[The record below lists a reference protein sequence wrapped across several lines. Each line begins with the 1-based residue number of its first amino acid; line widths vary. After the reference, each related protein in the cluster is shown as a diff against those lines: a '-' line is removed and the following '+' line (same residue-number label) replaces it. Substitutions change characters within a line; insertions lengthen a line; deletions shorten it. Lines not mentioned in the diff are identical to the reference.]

1 MRKIFSYVLKAL
13 LFIGIVYAE
22 PESKVEALEGK
33 KRESSL
39 DKKIRQELKN
49 KELKNKELK
58 NKELK
63 NKELKNK
70 ELKNKELKNKELKNK
85 ELKNKELKNKELK
98 NKEEKK
104 NTEEKKE
111 IKAKRK
117 PRAEVHHGDAKN
129 PTQKITPSKIKEGTK
144 GVQNQGTQNQGVQN
158 NAPKLEEKET
168 TPQTLEKKGSSPSS
182 QFNSIFGNPND
193 ATNNT
198 LEDKVVGGISLL
210 VNGSPITL
218 YQIQEEQK
226 KSKVSKAQA
235 RDRLIAER
243 IKNQEIER
251 LKIHVGDDKLDQEM
265 AMMAQQQGMDLD
277 RFKQMLMAEGHYK
290 LYRDQLKEHLEMQ
303 ELLRNI
309 LLTNVDTSSETKMRE
324 YYNKHKDQ
332 FSIPTEI
339 ETVRYTST
347 NQEDLERAMADP
359 NLEVP
364 GVSKANEKIEMKTLN
379 PQIAQVFISHEQ
391 GSFTPIMNG
400 GGGQFITFYIKEKK
414 GKNEV
419 SFSQAKQFIA
429 QKLVEESKD
438 KILEEHFE
446 KLRVKSR
453 IVMIRE

>member
-22 PESKVEALEGK
+22 PESKVEALEGRK
-33 KRESSL
+33 QESSL

-49 KELKNKELK
+49 KELKNKDLK
-58 NKELK
+58 NK
-63 NKELKNK
+63 
-70 ELKNKELKNKELKNK
+70 
-85 ELKNKELKNKELK
+85 
-98 NKEEKK
+98 KEEKK
-104 NTEEKKE
+104 NPEEKKE
-111 IKAKRK
+111 TKAKRK

-129 PTQKITPSKIKEGTK
+129 PTQKITPPKIKEGAK
-144 GVQNQGTQNQGVQN
+144 GVQNQGAQNQGVQN

-168 TPQTLEKKGSSPSS
+168 TSQTLEKNKGTSPSS
-182 QFNSIFGNPND
+182 QFNSIFGNPNN
-193 ATNNT
+193 AANNT

-218 YQIQEEQK
+218 YQIQEEQE

-251 LKIHVGDDKLDQEM
+251 LKIHVDDDKLDQEM

-277 RFKQMLMAEGHYK
+277 HFKQMLMAEGHYK

-324 YYNKHKDQ
+324 YYNKHKEQ

-359 NLEVP
+359 NLEIP

-391 GSFTPIMNG
+391 GSFTPVMNG

>member
-22 PESKVEALEGK
+22 PESKVEALEGRK
-33 KRESSL
+33 QESSL

-49 KELKNKELK
+49 KELKNKE
-58 NKELK
+58 
-63 NKELKNK
+63 
-70 ELKNKELKNKELKNK
+70 
-85 ELKNKELKNKELK
+85 
-98 NKEEKK
+98 
-104 NTEEKKE
+104 EKKE
-111 IKAKRK
+111 TKAKRK

-129 PTQKITPSKIKEGTK
+129 PTQKITPSKIKEGAK

-158 NAPKLEEKET
+158 NVPKPEKKET
-168 TPQTLEKKGSSPSS
+168 TPQATEKNKETSPSS
-182 QFNSIFGNPND
+182 QFNSIFGNPNN

-218 YQIQEEQK
+218 YQIQEEQE

-251 LKIHVGDDKLDQEM
+251 LKIHVDDDKLDQEM

-277 RFKQMLMAEGHYK
+277 HFKQMLMAEGHYK

-324 YYNKHKDQ
+324 YYNKHKEQ

-359 NLEVP
+359 NLEIP

-391 GSFTPIMNG
+391 GSFTPVMNG

>member
-22 PESKVEALEGK
+22 PESKVEALEGRK
-33 KRESSL
+33 QESSL
-39 DKKIRQELKN
+39 DKKIRQEIKNKDLKN
-49 KELKNKELK
+49 K
-58 NKELK
+58 
-63 NKELKNK
+63 
-70 ELKNKELKNKELKNK
+70 
-85 ELKNKELKNKELK
+85 
-98 NKEEKK
+98 KEEKK
-104 NTEEKKE
+104 NPEEKKE

-129 PTQKITPSKIKEGTK
+129 PTQKITPSKIKEGAK

-168 TPQTLEKKGSSPSS
+168 TSQTLEKNKGSSPSS
-182 QFNSIFGNPND
+182 QFNSIFGNPNN

-251 LKIHVGDDKLDQEM
+251 LKIHVDDDKLDQEM

-277 RFKQMLMAEGHYK
+277 HFKQMLMAEGHYK

-324 YYNKHKDQ
+324 YYNKHKEQ

-347 NQEDLERAMADP
+347 SQEDLERAMADP
-359 NLEVP
+359 NLEIP

-391 GSFTPIMNG
+391 GSFTPVMNG

>member
-22 PESKVEALEGK
+22 PESKVEALEGRK
-33 KRESSL
+33 QESSL

-49 KELKNKELK
+49 KDLKNK
-58 NKELK
+58 
-63 NKELKNK
+63 
-70 ELKNKELKNKELKNK
+70 
-85 ELKNKELKNKELK
+85 
-98 NKEEKK
+98 KEEKK

-129 PTQKITPSKIKEGTK
+129 PTQKITPPKIKEGAK
-144 GVQNQGTQNQGVQN
+144 GVQNQGTQNQSMQN

-168 TPQTLEKKGSSPSS
+168 TSQTLEKNKGTIPSS
-182 QFNSIFGNPND
+182 QFNSIFGNPNN
-193 ATNNT
+193 AANNT

-251 LKIHVGDDKLDQEM
+251 LKIHVDDDKLDQEM

-277 RFKQMLMAEGHYK
+277 HFKQMLMAEGHYK

-324 YYNKHKDQ
+324 YYNKHKEQ

-347 NQEDLERAMADP
+347 SQEDLERAMADP
-359 NLEVP
+359 NLEIP

-391 GSFTPIMNG
+391 GSFTPVMNG

>member
-13 LFIGIVYAE
+13 LFFGIAYAE

-33 KRESSL
+33 KQESSL

-58 NKELK
+58 NKE
-63 NKELKNK
+63 
-70 ELKNKELKNKELKNK
+70 
-85 ELKNKELKNKELK
+85 
-98 NKEEKK
+98 EKK
-104 NTEEKKE
+104 NAEEKKE

-129 PTQKITPSKIKEGTK
+129 PTQKITPPKITSPKIKESSK
-144 GVQNQGTQNQGVQN
+144 GMQNQDMQN
-158 NAPKLEEKET
+158 NAPKLEEKDT
-168 TPQTLEKKGSSPSS
+168 SSQTLEKNKGASPSS

-218 YQIQEEQK
+218 YQIQEEQE

-251 LKIHVGDDKLDQEM
+251 LKIHVDDDKLDQEM

-277 RFKQMLMAEGHYK
+277 HFKQMLMAEGHYK

-324 YYNKHKDQ
+324 YYNKHKEQ

-359 NLEVP
+359 NLEIP

-391 GSFTPIMNG
+391 GSFTPVMNG

>member
-13 LFIGIVYAE
+13 LFFGIVYAE

-39 DKKIRQELKN
+39 DKKIRQELKD
-49 KELKNKELK
+49 
-58 NKELK
+58 
-63 NKELKNK
+63 
-70 ELKNKELKNKELKNK
+70 
-85 ELKNKELKNKELK
+85 KELK

-104 NTEEKKE
+104 T
-111 IKAKRK
+111 IKPRAK
-117 PRAEVHHGDAKN
+117 PRAEVHHGDFKN
-129 PTQKITPSKIKEGTK
+129 PTQKITPPKIKESAK
-144 GVQNQGTQNQGVQN
+144 GMQNQSMQN
-158 NAPKLEEKET
+158 NAPKPEEKET
-168 TPQTLEKKGSSPSS
+168 TPQILEKNKGASPSS

-193 ATNNT
+193 AAGNT

-218 YQIQEEQK
+218 YQIQEEQE

-251 LKIHVGDDKLDQEM
+251 LKIHVDDDKLDQEM

-277 RFKQMLMAEGHYK
+277 HFKQMLMAEGHYK

-324 YYNKHKDQ
+324 YYNKHKEQ

-347 NQEDLERAMADP
+347 NQEDLERAMSNP

-391 GSFTPIMNG
+391 GSFTPVMNG

>member
-1 MRKIFSYVLKAL
+1 MRKIFSYVLRAL

-22 PESKVEALEGK
+22 PESKVEALEGRK
-33 KRESSL
+33 QESSL

-49 KELKNKELK
+49 KELKNKK
-58 NKELK
+58 
-63 NKELKNK
+63 
-70 ELKNKELKNKELKNK
+70 
-85 ELKNKELKNKELK
+85 
-98 NKEEKK
+98 EKK

-117 PRAEVHHGDAKN
+117 PRAEVHHGDSKN
-129 PTQKITPSKIKEGTK
+129 PTQKITPPKIKEGTK

-168 TPQTLEKKGSSPSS
+168 TSQILEKNKGASPSS
-182 QFNSIFGNPND
+182 QFNSIFGNPNN

-251 LKIHVGDDKLDQEM
+251 LKIHVDDDKLDQEM

-277 RFKQMLMAEGHYK
+277 HFKQMLMAEGHYK

-324 YYNKHKDQ
+324 YYNKHKEQ

-359 NLEVP
+359 NLEIP

-391 GSFTPIMNG
+391 GSFTPVMNG

>member
-1 MRKIFSYVLKAL
+1 MRKIFSYISKVL
-13 LFIGIVYAE
+13 LFIGVVYAE
-22 PESKVEALEGK
+22 PDSKVEALEGRK
-33 KRESSL
+33 QESSL

-58 NKELK
+58 NKD
-63 NKELKNK
+63 
-70 ELKNKELKNKELKNK
+70 
-85 ELKNKELKNKELK
+85 LK

-111 IKAKRK
+111 TKAKRK

-129 PTQKITPSKIKEGTK
+129 PTQKITPPKIKESAK
-144 GVQNQGTQNQGVQN
+144 GVQNQGVQNQGVQN
-158 NAPKLEEKET
+158 NAPKPEEKDT
-168 TPQTLEKKGSSPSS
+168 TPQATEKNKGTSPSS
-182 QFNSIFGNPND
+182 QFNSIFGNPNN

-218 YQIQEEQK
+218 YQIQEEQE

-251 LKIHVGDDKLDQEM
+251 LKIHVDDDKLDQEM

-277 RFKQMLMAEGHYK
+277 HFKQMLMAEGHYK

-324 YYNKHKDQ
+324 YYNKHKEQ

-347 NQEDLERAMADP
+347 NQEDLERAMSNP

-391 GSFTPIMNG
+391 GSFTPVMNG

>member
-1 MRKIFSYVLKAL
+1 MRKIFSYISKVL
-13 LFIGIVYAE
+13 LFIGVVYAE
-22 PESKVEALEGK
+22 PDSKVEALEGRK
-33 KRESSL
+33 QESSL

-49 KELKNKELK
+49 KD
-58 NKELK
+58 
-63 NKELKNK
+63 
-70 ELKNKELKNKELKNK
+70 
-85 ELKNKELKNKELK
+85 LK

-111 IKAKRK
+111 TKAKRK
-117 PRAEVHHGDAKN
+117 PRAEVHHGDSKN
-129 PTQKITPSKIKEGTK
+129 PTPKITPPKIKGSSK
-144 GVQNQGTQNQGVQN
+144 GVQNQGMQNQGVQN
-158 NAPKLEEKET
+158 NAPKLEKKET
-168 TPQTLEKKGSSPSS
+168 TSQTLEKNKETSPSS
-182 QFNSIFGNPND
+182 QFNSIFGNPNN

-218 YQIQEEQK
+218 YQIQEEQE

-251 LKIHVGDDKLDQEM
+251 LKIHVDDDKLDQEM

-277 RFKQMLMAEGHYK
+277 HFKQMLMAEGHYK

-324 YYNKHKDQ
+324 YYNKHKEQ

-347 NQEDLERAMADP
+347 NQEDLERAMSNP

-391 GSFTPIMNG
+391 GSFTPVMNG

>member
-22 PESKVEALEGK
+22 PESKVEALEGRK
-33 KRESSL
+33 QESSL

-49 KELKNKELK
+49 KDLKNK
-58 NKELK
+58 
-63 NKELKNK
+63 
-70 ELKNKELKNKELKNK
+70 
-85 ELKNKELKNKELK
+85 
-98 NKEEKK
+98 KEEKK

-111 IKAKRK
+111 TKAKRK

-129 PTQKITPSKIKEGTK
+129 PTQKITPSKIKEGAK

-168 TPQTLEKKGSSPSS
+168 TSQTLEKNKGTSHSS
-182 QFNSIFGNPND
+182 QFNSIFGNPNN

-251 LKIHVGDDKLDQEM
+251 LKIHVDDDKLDQEM

-277 RFKQMLMAEGHYK
+277 HFKQMLMAEGHYK

-324 YYNKHKDQ
+324 YYNKHKEQ

-359 NLEVP
+359 NLEIP

-391 GSFTPIMNG
+391 GSFTPVMNG

-446 KLRVKSR
+446 KLHVKSR

>member
-13 LFIGIVYAE
+13 LFIRIVYAE
-22 PESKVEALEGK
+22 PESKVEALEGRK
-33 KRESSL
+33 QEYSL
-39 DKKIRQELKN
+39 DKKIRQEIKNKDLKN
-49 KELKNKELK
+49 K
-58 NKELK
+58 
-63 NKELKNK
+63 
-70 ELKNKELKNKELKNK
+70 
-85 ELKNKELKNKELK
+85 
-98 NKEEKK
+98 KEEKK
-104 NTEEKKE
+104 NPAEKKE

-129 PTQKITPSKIKEGTK
+129 PTQKITPSKIKEGAK

-168 TPQTLEKKGSSPSS
+168 TSQTLEKNKGTSPSS

-193 ATNNT
+193 AANNT

-218 YQIQEEQK
+218 YQIQEEQE

-251 LKIHVGDDKLDQEM
+251 LKIHVDDDKLDQEM

-277 RFKQMLMAEGHYK
+277 HFKQMLMAEGHYK

-324 YYNKHKDQ
+324 YYNKHKEQ

-347 NQEDLERAMADP
+347 SQEDLERAMADP
-359 NLEVP
+359 NLEIP

-391 GSFTPIMNG
+391 GSFTPVMNG

>member
-22 PESKVEALEGK
+22 PESKVEALEGRK
-33 KRESSL
+33 QESSL

-49 KELKNKELK
+49 KDLKNK
-58 NKELK
+58 
-63 NKELKNK
+63 
-70 ELKNKELKNKELKNK
+70 
-85 ELKNKELKNKELK
+85 
-98 NKEEKK
+98 KEEKK

-111 IKAKRK
+111 TKAKRK

-129 PTQKITPSKIKEGTK
+129 PTQKITPPKIKEGAK

-168 TPQTLEKKGSSPSS
+168 TSQTLEKNKGTSPSS
-182 QFNSIFGNPND
+182 QFNSIFGNPNN

-251 LKIHVGDDKLDQEM
+251 LKIHVDDDKLDQEM

-277 RFKQMLMAEGHYK
+277 HFKQMLMAEGHYK

-324 YYNKHKDQ
+324 YYNKHKEQ

-359 NLEVP
+359 NLEIP

-391 GSFTPIMNG
+391 GSFTPVMNG

>member
-13 LFIGIVYAE
+13 LFFGIAHAE

-33 KRESSL
+33 KQESSL

-58 NKELK
+58 NKE
-63 NKELKNK
+63 
-70 ELKNKELKNKELKNK
+70 
-85 ELKNKELKNKELK
+85 
-98 NKEEKK
+98 EKK
-104 NTEEKKE
+104 NTESKKTT
-111 IKAKRK
+111 KTRAK

-129 PTQKITPSKIKEGTK
+129 PAQKITPPKIKESSK
-144 GVQNQGTQNQGVQN
+144 GMQNQSMQN
-158 NAPKLEEKET
+158 NAPKPEEKDT
-168 TPQTLEKKGSSPSS
+168 TSQTLEKNKGVSPSS

-193 ATNNT
+193 AAGST

-218 YQIQEEQK
+218 YQIQEEQE

-251 LKIHVGDDKLDQEM
+251 LKIHVDDDKLDQEM

-277 RFKQMLMAEGHYK
+277 HFKQMLMAEGHYK

-324 YYNKHKDQ
+324 YYNKHKEQ

-347 NQEDLERAMADP
+347 NQEDLERAMSNP

-391 GSFTPIMNG
+391 GSFTPVMNG

>member
-1 MRKIFSYVLKAL
+1 MRKIFSYVLRAL
-13 LFIGIVYAE
+13 LFIGIAYAE

-39 DKKIRQELKN
+39 DKKIRQ
-49 KELKNKELK
+49 
-58 NKELK
+58 
-63 NKELKNK
+63 
-70 ELKNKELKNKELKNK
+70 
-85 ELKNKELKNKELK
+85 ELKNKELK

-129 PTQKITPSKIKEGTK
+129 PTQKITPPKIKKSAK
-144 GVQNQGTQNQGVQN
+144 GMQNQSMQN
-158 NAPKLEEKET
+158 NAPKLEEKDT
-168 TPQTLEKKGSSPSS
+168 TPQATEKNKETSPSS
-182 QFNSIFGNPND
+182 QFNSIFGNPNN

-218 YQIQEEQK
+218 YQIQEEQE

-235 RDRLIAER
+235 RDRLIAEH

-251 LKIHVGDDKLDQEM
+251 LKIHVDDDKLDQEM

-277 RFKQMLMAEGHYK
+277 HFKQMLMAEGHYK

-324 YYNKHKDQ
+324 YYNKHKEQ

-347 NQEDLERAMADP
+347 NQEDLERAMSNP

-391 GSFTPIMNG
+391 GSFTPVMNG

>member
-13 LFIGIVYAE
+13 LFFGIAHAE

-33 KRESSL
+33 KQESSL

-58 NKELK
+58 NKE
-63 NKELKNK
+63 
-70 ELKNKELKNKELKNK
+70 
-85 ELKNKELKNKELK
+85 
-98 NKEEKK
+98 EKK
-104 NTEEKKE
+104 NTESKKTT
-111 IKAKRK
+111 KTRAK
-117 PRAEVHHGDAKN
+117 PRAEVHHGDSKN
-129 PTQKITPSKIKEGTK
+129 PAQKITSPKITPPKIKGSK
-144 GVQNQGTQNQGVQN
+144 KALQNQSDQN
-158 NAPKLEEKET
+158 NTIKPQEKT
-168 TPQTLEKKGSSPSS
+168 TQTTEKKGVSPSS

-193 ATNNT
+193 AAGST

-218 YQIQEEQK
+218 YQIQEEQE

-251 LKIHVGDDKLDQEM
+251 LKIHVDDDKLDQEM

-277 RFKQMLMAEGHYK
+277 HFKQMLMAEGHYK

-324 YYNKHKDQ
+324 YYNKHKEQ

-347 NQEDLERAMADP
+347 NQEDLERAMSNP

-391 GSFTPIMNG
+391 GSFTPVMNG

>member
-13 LFIGIVYAE
+13 LFFGIAHAE

-33 KRESSL
+33 KQESSL

-58 NKELK
+58 NKE
-63 NKELKNK
+63 
-70 ELKNKELKNKELKNK
+70 
-85 ELKNKELKNKELK
+85 
-98 NKEEKK
+98 EKK
-104 NTEEKKE
+104 NAEEKKE

-117 PRAEVHHGDAKN
+117 PRAEVHHGDSKN
-129 PTQKITPSKIKEGTK
+129 PAQKITPPKITSPKIKGSSK
-144 GVQNQGTQNQGVQN
+144 GMQNQSMQN
-158 NAPKLEEKET
+158 NAPKPEEKDT
-168 TPQTLEKKGSSPSS
+168 SSQTLEKNKGVSPSS

-218 YQIQEEQK
+218 YQIQEEQE

-251 LKIHVGDDKLDQEM
+251 LKIHVDDDKLDQEM

-277 RFKQMLMAEGHYK
+277 HFKQMLMAEGHYK

-324 YYNKHKDQ
+324 YYNKHKEQ

-379 PQIAQVFISHEQ
+379 SQIAQVFISHEQ

>member
-13 LFIGIVYAE
+13 LFFGIAHAE

-33 KRESSL
+33 KQESSL

-63 NKELKNK
+63 NKE
-70 ELKNKELKNKELKNK
+70 
-85 ELKNKELKNKELK
+85 
-98 NKEEKK
+98 EKK
-104 NTEEKKE
+104 NTEEKKTT
-111 IKAKRK
+111 KTRAK
-117 PRAEVHHGDAKN
+117 PRAEVHHGDSKN
-129 PTQKITPSKIKEGTK
+129 PAQKITSPKITPPKIKGSK
-144 GVQNQGTQNQGVQN
+144 KALQNQSDQN
-158 NAPKLEEKET
+158 NAIKPQEKT
-168 TPQTLEKKGSSPSS
+168 TQTTEKKEVSPSS

-218 YQIQEEQK
+218 YQIQEEQE

-251 LKIHVGDDKLDQEM
+251 LKIHVDDDKLDQEM

-277 RFKQMLMAEGHYK
+277 HFKQMLMAEGHYK

-324 YYNKHKDQ
+324 YYNKHKEQ

-347 NQEDLERAMADP
+347 NQEDLERAMSNP

-391 GSFTPIMNG
+391 GSFTPVMNG

>member
-22 PESKVEALEGK
+22 PESKVEALEGRK
-33 KRESSL
+33 QESSL

-49 KELKNKELK
+49 KDLKNK
-58 NKELK
+58 
-63 NKELKNK
+63 
-70 ELKNKELKNKELKNK
+70 
-85 ELKNKELKNKELK
+85 
-98 NKEEKK
+98 KEEKK
-104 NTEEKKE
+104 NTAEKKE

-129 PTQKITPSKIKEGTK
+129 PTQKITPSKIKEGAK
-144 GVQNQGTQNQGVQN
+144 GVQNQGTQNQSMQN
-158 NAPKLEEKET
+158 NVPKLEEKET
-168 TPQTLEKKGSSPSS
+168 TSQTLEKNKGTSPSS
-182 QFNSIFGNPND
+182 QFNSIFGNPNN

-251 LKIHVGDDKLDQEM
+251 LKIHVDDDKLDQEM

-277 RFKQMLMAEGHYK
+277 HFKQMLMAEGHYK

-324 YYNKHKDQ
+324 YYNKHKEQ

-359 NLEVP
+359 NLEIP

-391 GSFTPIMNG
+391 GSFTPVMNG

>member
-22 PESKVEALEGK
+22 PESKVEALEGRK
-33 KRESSL
+33 QESSL

-49 KELKNKELK
+49 KDLKNK
-58 NKELK
+58 
-63 NKELKNK
+63 
-70 ELKNKELKNKELKNK
+70 
-85 ELKNKELKNKELK
+85 
-98 NKEEKK
+98 KEEKK
-104 NTEEKKE
+104 NPEEKKE
-111 IKAKRK
+111 TKAKRK

-129 PTQKITPSKIKEGTK
+129 PTQKITPSKIKEGAK

-168 TPQTLEKKGSSPSS
+168 TSQTLEKNKGTSPSS
-182 QFNSIFGNPND
+182 QFNSIFGNPNN

-251 LKIHVGDDKLDQEM
+251 LKIHVDDDKLDQEM

-277 RFKQMLMAEGHYK
+277 HFKQMLMAEGHYK

-324 YYNKHKDQ
+324 YYNKHKEQ

-391 GSFTPIMNG
+391 GSFTPVMNG

>member
-22 PESKVEALEGK
+22 PESKVEALEGRK
-33 KRESSL
+33 QESSL

-49 KELKNKELK
+49 KDLKNK
-58 NKELK
+58 
-63 NKELKNK
+63 
-70 ELKNKELKNKELKNK
+70 
-85 ELKNKELKNKELK
+85 
-98 NKEEKK
+98 KEEKK
-104 NTEEKKE
+104 NPEEKKE
-111 IKAKRK
+111 TKVKRK

-129 PTQKITPSKIKEGTK
+129 PTQKITPPKIKEGAK

-168 TPQTLEKKGSSPSS
+168 TSQTLEKNKGASPSS

-193 ATNNT
+193 AAGNT
-198 LEDKVVGGISLL
+198 LEDNVVGGISLL

-218 YQIQEEQK
+218 YQIQEEQE

-251 LKIHVGDDKLDQEM
+251 LKIHVDDDKLDQEM

-277 RFKQMLMAEGHYK
+277 HFKQMLMAEGHYK

-324 YYNKHKDQ
+324 YYNKHKEQ

-347 NQEDLERAMADP
+347 SQEDLERAMADP
-359 NLEVP
+359 NLEIP

-391 GSFTPIMNG
+391 GSFTPVMNG

>member
-13 LFIGIVYAE
+13 LFIRVVYAE

-33 KRESSL
+33 KQEPSL
-39 DKKIRQELKN
+39 DKKIRQ
-49 KELKNKELK
+49 
-58 NKELK
+58 
-63 NKELKNK
+63 
-70 ELKNKELKNKELKNK
+70 
-85 ELKNKELKNKELK
+85 ELKNKELK

-129 PTQKITPSKIKEGTK
+129 PAQKITPPKIKESAK
-144 GVQNQGTQNQGVQN
+144 GMQNQGIQNQGMPN
-158 NAPKLEEKET
+158 NAPKLEEKDT
-168 TPQTLEKKGSSPSS
+168 TLQTLEKNKGASPSS

-193 ATNNT
+193 ALNNT

-218 YQIQEEQK
+218 YQIQEEQE

-251 LKIHVGDDKLDQEM
+251 LKIHVDDDKLDQEM

-277 RFKQMLMAEGHYK
+277 HFKQMLMAEGHYK

-324 YYNKHKDQ
+324 YYNKHKEQ

-339 ETVRYTST
+339 ETVRYTAT

-359 NLEVP
+359 NLEIP

-391 GSFTPIMNG
+391 GSFTPVMNG

>member
-13 LFIGIVYAE
+13 LFVGIVYAE

-33 KRESSL
+33 KQEPSL
-39 DKKIRQELKN
+39 DKKIRQ
-49 KELKNKELK
+49 
-58 NKELK
+58 
-63 NKELKNK
+63 
-70 ELKNKELKNKELKNK
+70 

-129 PTQKITPSKIKEGTK
+129 PTQKITPPKIKESAK
-144 GVQNQGTQNQGVQN
+144 GIQNQGIQNQGMPN
-158 NAPKLEEKET
+158 NAPKLEEKNT
-168 TPQTLEKKGSSPSS
+168 TLQTLEKNKGASPSS

-193 ATNNT
+193 ALNNT

-218 YQIQEEQK
+218 YQIQEEQE

-251 LKIHVGDDKLDQEM
+251 LKIHVDDDKLDQEM

-277 RFKQMLMAEGHYK
+277 HFKQMLMAEGHYK

-324 YYNKHKDQ
+324 YYNKHKEQ

-339 ETVRYTST
+339 ETVRYTAT

-359 NLEVP
+359 NLEIP

-391 GSFTPIMNG
+391 GSFTPVMNG

>member
-1 MRKIFSYVLKAL
+1 MRKIFSYISKAL
-13 LFIGIVYAE
+13 LFIGVVYAE
-22 PESKVEALEGK
+22 PDSKVEALEGRK
-33 KRESSL
+33 QESFL
-39 DKKIRQELKN
+39 DKKIRQELKS
-49 KELKNKELK
+49 KELKNKD
-58 NKELK
+58 
-63 NKELKNK
+63 
-70 ELKNKELKNKELKNK
+70 
-85 ELKNKELKNKELK
+85 LK

-104 NTEEKKE
+104 NTEEKKTT
-111 IKAKRK
+111 KTRAK
-117 PRAEVHHGDAKN
+117 PRAEVHHGDTKN
-129 PTQKITPSKIKEGTK
+129 PTPKITPPKIKGSGK
-144 GVQNQGTQNQGVQN
+144 GVQNQGVQN
-158 NAPKLEEKET
+158 NAPKPEKKDT
-168 TPQTLEKKGSSPSS
+168 TPQATEKNKETSPSS
-182 QFNSIFGNPND
+182 QFNSIFGNPNN

-218 YQIQEEQK
+218 YQIQEEQE

-251 LKIHVGDDKLDQEM
+251 LKIHVDDDKLDQEM

-277 RFKQMLMAEGHYK
+277 HFKQMLMAEGHYK

-324 YYNKHKDQ
+324 YYNKHKEQ

-347 NQEDLERAMADP
+347 NQEDLERAMSNP

-391 GSFTPIMNG
+391 GSFTPVMNG
-400 GGGQFITFYIKEKK
+400 GGGQFITFYIKEK
-414 GKNEV
+414 
-419 SFSQAKQFIA
+419 
-429 QKLVEESKD
+429 
-438 KILEEHFE
+438 
-446 KLRVKSR
+446 RVK
-453 IVMIRE
+453 MK

>member
-13 LFIGIVYAE
+13 LFFGIAHAE
-22 PESKVEALEGK
+22 PESKVEALGGK
-33 KRESSL
+33 KQESSL

-70 ELKNKELKNKELKNK
+70 E
-85 ELKNKELKNKELK
+85 
-98 NKEEKK
+98 EKK
-104 NTEEKKE
+104 NAEEKKE

-117 PRAEVHHGDAKN
+117 PRAEVHHGDSKN
-129 PTQKITPSKIKEGTK
+129 SAQKITPPKIKGSSK
-144 GVQNQGTQNQGVQN
+144 GMQNQSMQN
-158 NAPKLEEKET
+158 NALKPEEKDT
-168 TPQTLEKKGSSPSS
+168 NSQTLEKNKGASPSS

-218 YQIQEEQK
+218 YQIQEEQE

-251 LKIHVGDDKLDQEM
+251 LKIHVDDDKLDQEM

-277 RFKQMLMAEGHYK
+277 HFKQMLMAEGHYK

-324 YYNKHKDQ
+324 YYNKHKEQ

-347 NQEDLERAMADP
+347 NQEDLERAMSNP

>member
-22 PESKVEALEGK
+22 PESKVEALEGRK
-33 KRESSL
+33 QESSL

-49 KELKNKELK
+49 KDLKNKDLK
-58 NKELK
+58 NK
-63 NKELKNK
+63 
-70 ELKNKELKNKELKNK
+70 
-85 ELKNKELKNKELK
+85 
-98 NKEEKK
+98 KEEKK

-111 IKAKRK
+111 TKAKRK

-158 NAPKLEEKET
+158 NTPKLEEKET
-168 TPQTLEKKGSSPSS
+168 TSQTLEKNKGTSPSS
-182 QFNSIFGNPND
+182 QFNSIFGNPNN
-193 ATNNT
+193 AANNT

-251 LKIHVGDDKLDQEM
+251 LKIHVDDDKLDQEM

-277 RFKQMLMAEGHYK
+277 HFKQMLMAEGHYK

-324 YYNKHKDQ
+324 YYNKHKEQ

-347 NQEDLERAMADP
+347 SQEDLERAMADP
-359 NLEVP
+359 NLEIP

-391 GSFTPIMNG
+391 GSFTPVMNG

>member
-22 PESKVEALEGK
+22 PESKVEALEGRK
-33 KRESSL
+33 QESSL

-49 KELKNKELK
+49 KDLKNK
-58 NKELK
+58 
-63 NKELKNK
+63 
-70 ELKNKELKNKELKNK
+70 
-85 ELKNKELKNKELK
+85 
-98 NKEEKK
+98 KEEKK
-104 NTEEKKE
+104 NPEEKKE

-117 PRAEVHHGDAKN
+117 PRAEVHHGDSKN
-129 PTQKITPSKIKEGTK
+129 PAQKITPPKIKESAK

-168 TPQTLEKKGSSPSS
+168 ISQTLEKNKGTSPSS
-182 QFNSIFGNPND
+182 QFNSIFGNPNN

-251 LKIHVGDDKLDQEM
+251 LKIHVDDDKLDQEM

-277 RFKQMLMAEGHYK
+277 HFKQMLMAEGHYK

-324 YYNKHKDQ
+324 YYNKHKEQ

-359 NLEVP
+359 NLEIP

-391 GSFTPIMNG
+391 GSFTPVMNG

>member
-22 PESKVEALEGK
+22 PESKVEALEGRK
-33 KRESSL
+33 QESSL

-49 KELKNKELK
+49 KDLKNK
-58 NKELK
+58 
-63 NKELKNK
+63 
-70 ELKNKELKNKELKNK
+70 
-85 ELKNKELKNKELK
+85 
-98 NKEEKK
+98 KEEKK
-104 NTEEKKE
+104 NPEEKKE
-111 IKAKRK
+111 IKPKRK

-129 PTQKITPSKIKEGTK
+129 PTQKITPPKIKEGAK

-158 NAPKLEEKET
+158 NVPKLEEKET
-168 TPQTLEKKGSSPSS
+168 TSQTLEKNKGTSPSS
-182 QFNSIFGNPND
+182 QFNSIFGNPNN

-251 LKIHVGDDKLDQEM
+251 LKIHVDDDKLDQEM

-277 RFKQMLMAEGHYK
+277 HFKQMLMAEGHYK

-324 YYNKHKDQ
+324 YYNKHKEQ

-347 NQEDLERAMADP
+347 SQEDLERAMADP
-359 NLEVP
+359 NLEIP

-391 GSFTPIMNG
+391 GSFTPVMNG

>member
-1 MRKIFSYVLKAL
+1 MRKIFSYISKVL
-13 LFIGIVYAE
+13 LFIGVVYAE
-22 PESKVEALEGK
+22 PDSKVEALEGRK
-33 KRESSL
+33 QESSL

-49 KELKNKELK
+49 KDLKNK
-58 NKELK
+58 
-63 NKELKNK
+63 
-70 ELKNKELKNKELKNK
+70 
-85 ELKNKELKNKELK
+85 
-98 NKEEKK
+98 KEEKK
-104 NTEEKKE
+104 NPEEKKE
-111 IKAKRK
+111 TKAKRK

-129 PTQKITPSKIKEGTK
+129 PTQKITPPKIKEGAK

-168 TPQTLEKKGSSPSS
+168 ISQTLEKNKGTSPSS
-182 QFNSIFGNPND
+182 QFNSIFGNPNN

-218 YQIQEEQK
+218 YQIQEEQE
-226 KSKVSKAQA
+226 KSKVGKAQA

-251 LKIHVGDDKLDQEM
+251 LKIHVDDDKLDQEM

-277 RFKQMLMAEGHYK
+277 HFKQMLMAEGHYK

-324 YYNKHKDQ
+324 YYNKHKEQ

-347 NQEDLERAMADP
+347 SQEDLERAMADP
-359 NLEVP
+359 NLEIP

-391 GSFTPIMNG
+391 GSFTPVMNG

>member
-13 LFIGIVYAE
+13 LFFGIAHAE

-33 KRESSL
+33 KQEPSL

-49 KELKNKELK
+49 KELKK
-58 NKELK
+58 
-63 NKELKNK
+63 
-70 ELKNKELKNKELKNK
+70 
-85 ELKNKELKNKELK
+85 KELK

-104 NTEEKKE
+104 NTAEKKE
-111 IKAKRK
+111 TKAKRK

-129 PTQKITPSKIKEGTK
+129 PTQKITPSKIKESAK

-168 TPQTLEKKGSSPSS
+168 TSQTLEKNKGTSPSS
-182 QFNSIFGNPND
+182 QFNSIFGNPNN

-198 LEDKVVGGISLL
+198 LEDNVVGGISLL

-218 YQIQEEQK
+218 YQIQEEQE

-251 LKIHVGDDKLDQEM
+251 LKIHVDDDKLDQEM

-277 RFKQMLMAEGHYK
+277 HFKQMLMAEGHYK

-324 YYNKHKDQ
+324 YYNKHKEQ

-359 NLEVP
+359 NLEIP

-391 GSFTPIMNG
+391 GSFTPVMNG

>member
-49 KELKNKELK
+49 KDLKNKD
-58 NKELK
+58 
-63 NKELKNK
+63 
-70 ELKNKELKNKELKNK
+70 
-85 ELKNKELKNKELK
+85 LK

-104 NTEEKKE
+104 NPEEKKE
-111 IKAKRK
+111 TKAKRK

-129 PTQKITPSKIKEGTK
+129 PTQKITPPKIKEGAK
-144 GVQNQGTQNQGVQN
+144 GVQNQGTQNQGVQS
-158 NAPKLEEKET
+158 NAPKPEEKDT
-168 TPQTLEKKGSSPSS
+168 TSQILEKNKGSSPSS
-182 QFNSIFGNPND
+182 QFNSIFGNPNN
-193 ATNNT
+193 AANNT

-251 LKIHVGDDKLDQEM
+251 LKIHVDDDKLDQEM

-277 RFKQMLMAEGHYK
+277 HFKQMLMAEGHYK

-324 YYNKHKDQ
+324 YYNKHKEQ

-347 NQEDLERAMADP
+347 SQEDLERAMADP
-359 NLEVP
+359 NLEIP

-391 GSFTPIMNG
+391 GSFTPVMNG

>member
-13 LFIGIVYAE
+13 LLVKVVYAA
-22 PESKVEALEGK
+22 PESKVEALEGRK
-33 KRESSL
+33 QESSL

-49 KELKNKELK
+49 KDLKNK
-58 NKELK
+58 
-63 NKELKNK
+63 
-70 ELKNKELKNKELKNK
+70 
-85 ELKNKELKNKELK
+85 
-98 NKEEKK
+98 KEEKK
-104 NTEEKKE
+104 NTAEKKE
-111 IKAKRK
+111 TKAKRK

-129 PTQKITPSKIKEGTK
+129 PTQKITPSKIKEGAK

-168 TPQTLEKKGSSPSS
+168 TSQTLEKNKGTSPSS
-182 QFNSIFGNPND
+182 QFNSIFGNPNN

-251 LKIHVGDDKLDQEM
+251 LKIHVDDDKLDQEM

-277 RFKQMLMAEGHYK
+277 HFKQMLMAEGHYK

-324 YYNKHKDQ
+324 YYNKHKEQ

-347 NQEDLERAMADP
+347 NQEDLERAMSNP

-391 GSFTPIMNG
+391 GSFTPVMNG

>member
-1 MRKIFSYVLKAL
+1 MRKIFSYVLRAL

-22 PESKVEALEGK
+22 PESKVEALEGRK
-33 KRESSL
+33 QEFSL

-49 KELKNKELK
+49 KD
-58 NKELK
+58 
-63 NKELKNK
+63 
-70 ELKNKELKNKELKNK
+70 
-85 ELKNKELKNKELK
+85 LK

-104 NTEEKKE
+104 NPAEKKE
-111 IKAKRK
+111 TKAKRK

-129 PTQKITPSKIKEGTK
+129 PTQKITSPKIKESAK
-144 GVQNQGTQNQGVQN
+144 GMQNQSMQN

-168 TPQTLEKKGSSPSS
+168 TSQTLEKKGASPSS
-182 QFNSIFGNPND
+182 QFNSIFGNPNN
-193 ATNNT
+193 AANNT

-218 YQIQEEQK
+218 YQIQEEQE

-251 LKIHVGDDKLDQEM
+251 LKIHVDDDKLDQEM

-277 RFKQMLMAEGHYK
+277 HFKQMLMAEGHYK

-324 YYNKHKDQ
+324 YYNKHKEQ

-359 NLEVP
+359 NLEIP

-391 GSFTPIMNG
+391 GSFTPVMNG

>member
-49 KELKNKELK
+49 KELKNKE
-58 NKELK
+58 
-63 NKELKNK
+63 
-70 ELKNKELKNKELKNK
+70 
-85 ELKNKELKNKELK
+85 
-98 NKEEKK
+98 EKK

-117 PRAEVHHGDAKN
+117 PRAEVHHGDSKN
-129 PTQKITPSKIKEGTK
+129 PAQKITPPKIKEGAK
-144 GVQNQGTQNQGVQN
+144 GVQNQGMQNQGVQN

-168 TPQTLEKKGSSPSS
+168 TPQILEKNKGASPSS

-251 LKIHVGDDKLDQEM
+251 LKIHVDDDKLDQEM

-277 RFKQMLMAEGHYK
+277 HFKQMLMAEGHYK

-324 YYNKHKDQ
+324 YYNKHKEQ

-359 NLEVP
+359 NLEIP

-391 GSFTPIMNG
+391 GSFTPVMNG

>member
-1 MRKIFSYVLKAL
+1 MRKIFSYVLRAL

-22 PESKVEALEGK
+22 PESKVEALEGRK
-33 KRESSL
+33 QESSL

-49 KELKNKELK
+49 KDLKNKDLK
-58 NKELK
+58 NK
-63 NKELKNK
+63 
-70 ELKNKELKNKELKNK
+70 
-85 ELKNKELKNKELK
+85 
-98 NKEEKK
+98 KEEKK
-104 NTEEKKE
+104 NSEEKKE

-168 TPQTLEKKGSSPSS
+168 TSQTLEKNKGTSPSS
-182 QFNSIFGNPND
+182 QFNSIFGNPNN

-251 LKIHVGDDKLDQEM
+251 LKIHVDDDKLDQEM

-277 RFKQMLMAEGHYK
+277 HFKQMLMAEGHYK

-324 YYNKHKDQ
+324 YYNKHKEQ

-347 NQEDLERAMADP
+347 SQEYLERAMADP
-359 NLEVP
+359 NLEIP

-391 GSFTPIMNG
+391 GSFTPVMNG

>member
-13 LFIGIVYAE
+13 LFFGIAHAE

-33 KRESSL
+33 KQEPSL

-58 NKELK
+58 NR
-63 NKELKNK
+63 
-70 ELKNKELKNKELKNK
+70 
-85 ELKNKELKNKELK
+85 
-98 NKEEKK
+98 EEKK
-104 NTEEKKE
+104 NTAEKKE

-129 PTQKITPSKIKEGTK
+129 PAQKITPSKIKESAK
-144 GVQNQGTQNQGVQN
+144 GMQNQSMQN

-168 TPQTLEKKGSSPSS
+168 TSQTLEKKGASPSS

-193 ATNNT
+193 AAGNT

-218 YQIQEEQK
+218 YQIQEEQE

-251 LKIHVGDDKLDQEM
+251 LKIHVDDDKLDQEM

-277 RFKQMLMAEGHYK
+277 HFKQMLMAEGHYK

-324 YYNKHKDQ
+324 YYNKHKEQ

-359 NLEVP
+359 NLEIP

-391 GSFTPIMNG
+391 GSFTPVMNG

>member
-13 LFIGIVYAE
+13 LFIGIAHAE

-49 KELKNKELK
+49 KELKNKE
-58 NKELK
+58 
-63 NKELKNK
+63 
-70 ELKNKELKNKELKNK
+70 
-85 ELKNKELKNKELK
+85 
-98 NKEEKK
+98 EKK

-117 PRAEVHHGDAKN
+117 PRAEVHHGDSKN
-129 PTQKITPSKIKEGTK
+129 PAQKITPSKIKEGAK

-168 TPQTLEKKGSSPSS
+168 TSQTLEKNKGTSPSS
-182 QFNSIFGNPND
+182 QFNSIFGNPNN

-218 YQIQEEQK
+218 YQIQEEQE

-251 LKIHVGDDKLDQEM
+251 LKIHVDDDKLDQEM

-277 RFKQMLMAEGHYK
+277 HFKQMLMAEGHYK

-324 YYNKHKDQ
+324 YYNKHKEQ

-359 NLEVP
+359 NLEIP

-391 GSFTPIMNG
+391 GSFTPVMNG

>member
-13 LFIGIVYAE
+13 LFVGIVYAE

-33 KRESSL
+33 KQEPSL
-39 DKKIRQELKN
+39 DKKIRQ
-49 KELKNKELK
+49 
-58 NKELK
+58 
-63 NKELKNK
+63 
-70 ELKNKELKNKELKNK
+70 

-117 PRAEVHHGDAKN
+117 PRAEVHHGDSKN
-129 PTQKITPSKIKEGTK
+129 PAQKITPPKIKESAK
-144 GVQNQGTQNQGVQN
+144 GMQNQGIQNQGMPN
-158 NAPKLEEKET
+158 NAPKLEEKDT
-168 TPQTLEKKGSSPSS
+168 TFQTLEKNKGASPSS

-193 ATNNT
+193 AINNT

-218 YQIQEEQK
+218 YQIQEEQE

-251 LKIHVGDDKLDQEM
+251 LKIHVDDDKLDQEM

-277 RFKQMLMAEGHYK
+277 HFKQMLMAEGHYK

-324 YYNKHKDQ
+324 YYNKHKEQ

-339 ETVRYTST
+339 ETVRYTAT

-359 NLEVP
+359 NLEIP

-391 GSFTPIMNG
+391 GSFTPVMNG

>member
-1 MRKIFSYVLKAL
+1 MRKIFSYALKAL

-22 PESKVEALEGK
+22 PESKVEALEGRK
-33 KRESSL
+33 QESSL

-49 KELKNKELK
+49 KDLKNK
-58 NKELK
+58 
-63 NKELKNK
+63 
-70 ELKNKELKNKELKNK
+70 
-85 ELKNKELKNKELK
+85 
-98 NKEEKK
+98 KEEKK
-104 NTEEKKE
+104 NPEEKKE

-129 PTQKITPSKIKEGTK
+129 PTQKITPSKIKEGAK

-168 TPQTLEKKGSSPSS
+168 TSQTLEKNKGASPSS
-182 QFNSIFGNPND
+182 QFNSIFGNPNN

-251 LKIHVGDDKLDQEM
+251 LKIHVDDDKLDQEM

-277 RFKQMLMAEGHYK
+277 HFKQMLMAEGHYK

-324 YYNKHKDQ
+324 YYNKHKEQ

-359 NLEVP
+359 NLEIP

-391 GSFTPIMNG
+391 GSFTPVMNG

>member
-22 PESKVEALEGK
+22 PESKVEALEGRK
-33 KRESSL
+33 QESSL

-49 KELKNKELK
+49 KDLKNKELK
-58 NKELK
+58 NK
-63 NKELKNK
+63 
-70 ELKNKELKNKELKNK
+70 
-85 ELKNKELKNKELK
+85 
-98 NKEEKK
+98 KEEKK
-104 NTEEKKE
+104 NTAEKKE

-129 PTQKITPSKIKEGTK
+129 PTQKITPSKIKEGAK

-168 TPQTLEKKGSSPSS
+168 TSQTLEKNKGTSPSS
-182 QFNSIFGNPND
+182 QFNSIFGNPNN
-193 ATNNT
+193 AANNT

-218 YQIQEEQK
+218 YQIQEEQE

-251 LKIHVGDDKLDQEM
+251 LKIHVDDDKLDQEM

-277 RFKQMLMAEGHYK
+277 HFKQMLMAEGHYK

-324 YYNKHKDQ
+324 YYNKHKEQ

-359 NLEVP
+359 NLEIP

-391 GSFTPIMNG
+391 GSFTPVMNG